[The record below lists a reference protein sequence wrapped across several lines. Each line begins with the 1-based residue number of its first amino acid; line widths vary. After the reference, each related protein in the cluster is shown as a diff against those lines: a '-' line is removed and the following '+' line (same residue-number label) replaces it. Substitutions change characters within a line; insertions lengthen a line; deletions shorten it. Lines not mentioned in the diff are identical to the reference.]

1 MWRFEITDC
10 PLISYLFVTFD
21 CCFNRQIKIVVQ
33 GDASDAAETGRQ
45 RLRSVLEGER
55 LYPRTPSICFLSK
68 INSRQSTASSLQ
80 PEWRSGEETSR
91 RNKSCVFLSG
101 EGILNTSSTPKSFR
115 AAVVGI
121 LRLFP
126 VQQVGFESKDVRVVS
141 LDLGTGT
148 AVA

>member
-1 MWRFEITDC
+1 MALRDH
-10 PLISYLFVTFD
+10 
-21 CCFNRQIKIVVQ
+21 
-33 GDASDAAETGRQ
+33 
-45 RLRSVLEGER
+45 RLSLK
-55 LYPRTPSICFLSK
+55 FLSLCDFLIAASTSK
-68 INSRQSTASSLQ
+68 SKSSSGVTRQMPRKPDDSVYARFSKVKGCILEHLRFASCLKSTVDNRLPVPFSRSGVQ
-80 PEWRSGEETSR
+80 GEETSC